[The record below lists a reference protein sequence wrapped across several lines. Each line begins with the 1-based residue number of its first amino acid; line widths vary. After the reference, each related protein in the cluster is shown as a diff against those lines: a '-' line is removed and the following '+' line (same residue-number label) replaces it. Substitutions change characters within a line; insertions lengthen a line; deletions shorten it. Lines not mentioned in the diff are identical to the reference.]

1 MTFKIMTIFKIK
13 KYAQKKVMMMIYK
26 CYLML
31 VIRIK
36 KRLKNR
42 FFDCMNKF
50 FMIIIKIY
58 FL

>member
-1 MTFKIMTIFKIK
+1 MIFKIMTIFKIK
-13 KYAQKKVMMMIYK
+13 KNVTKKVMMMIYK

-50 FMIIIKIY
+50 FY
-58 FL
+58 NNY

>member
-1 MTFKIMTIFKIK
+1 MIFKIMSIFKIK

-50 FMIIIKIY
+50 FY
-58 FL
+58 DNY